1 MIKALSLLFLVALG
15 APSPRVHAVS
25 APRHALKGVP
35 YRVVLAVSPPA
46 RGTLRASG
54 PKTLSVPL
62 RPMKQRGRYQATVRF
77 PFAGS
82 WRLAAT
88 VGRRTTR
95 LGSVAVDVQRDPLV
109 QDPITIAAE
118 PSGSLV
124 VGQLRAAP
132 LLRIAH
138 ARASKVAEGPGVF
151 HVYVAGGVTYAAGR
165 RRGRLPPPP

>member
-1 MIKALSLLFLVALG
+1 MVKALSLLFLVALG

-25 APRHALKGVP
+25 VPRHALKGVP

-95 LGSVAVDVQRDPLV
+95 LGSGAAAVPRAPPRANPL
-109 QDPITIAAE
+109 
-118 PSGSLV
+118 
-124 VGQLRAAP
+124 P
-132 LLRIAH
+132 L
-138 ARASKVAEGPGVF
+138 S
-151 HVYVAGGVTYAAGR
+151 
-165 RRGRLPPPP
+165 